1 MTAVIMNGKEVAM
14 NIRKVLAEE
23 IAATGVSPLLAIV
36 QVGDNPASQIYVR
49 NKHKAAAEIGMKC
62 RICYVPE
69 TDDEENLRNLLL
81 DLNDNDDVN
90 GIIVQLPLPQN
101 FDELKILS
109 WIKYI
114 KDVDG
119 FSPTNA
125 GLLQMNS
132 PEAVVAATPQGVL
145 ALLKHYLS
153 DLRGKHA
160 VIIGRSNIVGRPL
173 ADLLLNQDCTVTVTH
188 SKTVNL
194 PDICRQADIL
204 IAACGCPKLVKAD
217 WVKKGAC
224 VVDVGINR
232 VDGHLVGDVDF
243 DEVKEV
249 ASYISPVPGGVGP
262 MTVAMLLKNTW
273 NAYKKQHPL
282 V

>member
-101 FDELKILS
+101 FD
-109 WIKYI
+109 
-114 KDVDG
+114 D
-119 FSPTNA
+119 
-125 GLLQMNS
+125 
-132 PEAVVAATPQGVL
+132 
-145 ALLKHYLS
+145 
-153 DLRGKHA
+153 
-160 VIIGRSNIVGRPL
+160 IV
-173 ADLLLNQDCTVTVTH
+173 
-188 SKTVNL
+188 
-194 PDICRQADIL
+194 
-204 IAACGCPKLVKAD
+204 
-217 WVKKGAC
+217 
-224 VVDVGINR
+224 
-232 VDGHLVGDVDF
+232 F
-243 DEVKEV
+243 D
-249 ASYISPVPGGVGP
+249 
-262 MTVAMLLKNTW
+262 
-273 NAYKKQHPL
+273 
-282 V
+282 